1 MQCDVM
7 QGTREIKCFLAF
19 RAAEPSSLAF
29 RDEKMSERLGD
40 EKLDNEARDE
50 KFV

>member
-1 MQCDVM
+1 MQCDARGERDKVFPS
-7 QGTREIKCFLAF
+7 IS
-19 RAAEPSSLAF
+19 SSLAF
-29 RDEKMSERLGD
+29 RDEKMSARLGD